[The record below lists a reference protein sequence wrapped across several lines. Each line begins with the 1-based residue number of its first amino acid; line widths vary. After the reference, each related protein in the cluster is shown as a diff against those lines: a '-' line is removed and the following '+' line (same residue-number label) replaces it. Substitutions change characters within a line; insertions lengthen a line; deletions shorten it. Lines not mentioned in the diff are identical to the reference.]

1 MKSFG
6 LTLVTICCTYFYA
19 TVVQRVLVTILQNSL
34 YRALL
39 YRGLSVHSEQ
49 IEPRIF
55 KMEKYISQF
64 DPFLK
69 GT

>member
-1 MKSFG
+1 MEENYF
-6 LTLVTICCTYFYA
+6 VTT
-19 TVVQRVLVTILQNSL
+19 SL
-34 YRALL
+34 FMALL
-39 YRGLSVHSEQ
+39 YRGLLFRGLSVHSEQ